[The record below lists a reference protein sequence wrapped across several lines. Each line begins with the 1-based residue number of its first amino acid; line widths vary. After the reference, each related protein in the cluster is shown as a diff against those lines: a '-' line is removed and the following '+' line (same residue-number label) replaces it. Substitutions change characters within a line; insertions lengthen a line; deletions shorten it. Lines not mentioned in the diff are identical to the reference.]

1 MSKISPLLS
10 EFSVRLKKEIF
21 LSCSLLMSE
30 NYGMVPCTTF
40 VWFFCFGSTSYVIP
54 VVRYN
59 AKKVSH
65 SNMHV
70 ESKNQNTKRRV
81 ETKSIPYFCFW
92 IKWYWRANF
101 MKKTSSMSKDSSN
114 LSKSRF
120 GCNFRCSLVNFKI
133 LIINFGTYGLRL
145 IREKVKVVLCL
156 IQNT

>member
-40 VWFFCFGSTSYVIP
+40 VSFFCFGSTSSVIP

-120 GCNFRCSLVNFKI
+120 GCNFRRSLVNFKI
-133 LIINFGTYGLRL
+133 LIIHFWN
-145 IREKVKVVLCL
+145 IWVASDSWKS
-156 IQNT
+156 